1 MVAVK
6 QINIKNRTYYFYN
19 DIIDLENFDAGL
31 LKIDK
36 KSYKDIGIYNIGYIT
51 IKKIDDYENIYS
63 VNPLYLTI
71 SHASG
76 YIEEKGVNKYL
87 VFNSTDENKELLKK
101 YNDVF
106 NGIRDKIK
114 EINSDECDYEKD
126 YMKIKFNSDDDLPLN
141 KALNFHHMT
150 ITIGSVFEEDGK
162 LYLQVFL
169 YDTLYE
175 LNIG

>member
-1 MVAVK
+1 MGTIK
-6 QINIKNRTYYFYN
+6 QIDIKNRTCYFYN
-19 DIIDLENFDAGL
+19 DIIDLESFKSNL

-71 SHASG
+71 THASG

-87 VFNSTDENKELLKK
+87 IFDSIDENKELLKK

-106 NGIRDKIK
+106 NGIMGKIK
-114 EINSDECDYEKD
+114 EVSNDECDYEKD
-126 YMKIKFNSDDDLPLN
+126 CIKIKLIQM
-141 KALNFHHMT
+141 MT
-150 ITIGSVFEEDGK
+150 
-162 LYLQVFL
+162 YH
-169 YDTLYE
+169 
-175 LNIG
+175 